1 LTLRVDDV
9 FQNSDDLKKYNKK
22 MFRQGFVRNEELY
35 LRKKDGTP
43 FIGSV
48 SSVVVKDKKGKV
60 VYFDG
65 VIENIT
71 ERKRLESQLQQ
82 AQRMEAIGTLAG
94 GIAHDFNNILSAV
107 IGYTEMALND
117 VDDPAVLQSNL
128 KEVLSAGNRARDLV
142 KQILAFSRQTDQE
155 MKPLA
160 VKPIVKEAL
169 KLLRASI
176 PTTIEIRQN
185 MTSEAVVLADPTQI
199 HQVLMNLCT
208 NAEHAMRDTGGILEV
223 SLDHE
228 KLTSEF
234 VAINNGLL
242 PESYLCLTV
251 SDTGKGMSSETVQ
264 RIFDPFYT
272 TKGRDEGTG
281 MGLAVVLGIVK
292 AHGGKITV
300 DSEPGQGSTFKV
312 YLPVL
317 KSDKKP
323 QSRAKQT
330 RPTGNE
336 RILLVDD
343 EKPLADLGKLM
354 LERLGYNVSTRTSS
368 LEALEVFKAKP
379 DEFDL
384 VITDMTMP
392 NMTGDKLAQEMMKI
406 RSDIPVI
413 LCTGYS
419 QQITKESTRQMGIRE
434 LILKPIVMDDL
445 AKIVRRNL
453 PARTTAN

>member
-1 LTLRVDDV
+1 
-9 FQNSDDLKKYNKK
+9 
-22 MFRQGFVRNEELY
+22 
-35 LRKKDGTP
+35 
-43 FIGSV
+43 
-48 SSVVVKDKKGKV
+48 
-60 VYFDG
+60 
-65 VIENIT
+65 
-71 ERKRLESQLQQ
+71 
-82 AQRMEAIGTLAG
+82 
-94 GIAHDFNNILSAV
+94 
-107 IGYTEMALND
+107 MALND
-117 VDDPAVLQSNL
+117 VDNRAVLQSNL
-128 KEVLSAGNRARDLV
+128 KEVLNAGNRAKDLV

-185 MTSEAVVLADPTQI
+185 ITSEAVVLADPTQI

-223 SLDHE
+223 SLGHE
-228 KLTSEF
+228 KLNSEF
-234 VAINNGLL
+234 VAIDNGLL

-251 SDTGKGMSSETVQ
+251 SDTGHGMSSETVQ

-272 TKGRDEGTG
+272 TKGREEGTG

-300 DSEPGQGSTFKV
+300 DSEPGQGATFKV

-323 QSRAKQT
+323 QSQAKQT

-336 RILLVDD
+336 RILFVDD

-379 DEFDL
+379 DKFDL

-419 QQITKESTRQMGIRE
+419 QQITKESTHKMGIKE

-453 PARTTAN
+453 TTSDLSTSDGSQKLDRN